1 MPKFFSFILLVTSIL
16 YLFSYTANAMG
27 ESPVFDKITT
37 NEGLSHNTVYAITQD
52 HKGFLWFGTREG
64 LNRYDGQRI
73 ITYYATGEDGGGLL
87 SYEITALHASYD
99 HQLLVGSPKG
109 LLSYDVVHQEFSEI
123 TYQGSSLGSVNR
135 IFSASDSSIYICTNK
150 GLFVKATGLAE
161 PRLLVPN
168 LNVTYAIE
176 YKRGVFWV
184 SAVHRLFM
192 INQFGEI
199 IKEYTSLKNST
210 GEDIPL
216 SNLSSLYKD
225 RQGSVWVASRR
236 YGLFRYNTRKDAFYP
251 VFKQHEFNPLEVN
264 IVRTLCEDA
273 EGRLWIG
280 TETGLFIYDVE
291 QNTYER
297 HTQSFQAGSAALND
311 KAIYSIYRS
320 KENIMWLGTYFG
332 GVNVARP
339 WKKGFKQLKPDGGVR
354 SLSGKAVSDI
364 MEDEDGNLWIA
375 TEDGGVNTWDR
386 TSGTFTYLRHRPGR
400 GGLNVDNVHCLYKD
414 NDNIWIGTFLGGLNK
429 YSTTTGQVTAY
440 AAQPSSG
447 LSLRHNM
454 VYAIHKSQDGKLWI
468 GSQGGLSIFDEVK
481 GYPIPFRPEIFRD
494 KFVYEIYEDS
504 RQGLWIC
511 VMNSSRLYYYHPG
524 TDEVSVYKYANE
536 GRRKGQ
542 PGVISALEDS
552 KGRMWF
558 GTVDRGLLLW
568 NADNQSFA
576 SYGVDQGLPNQY
588 VYGILED
595 ARGRLWVS
603 TNKGISKFNVE
614 KGTFSN
620 YDISDGLPS
629 NQFNFKS
636 AFKDRNGF
644 MYFGSI
650 NGLCYFH
657 PDSIVADNIL
667 PKVYLSDIKLFNQSI
682 PIEKGGILE
691 KHVDAVHALEFKYSQ
706 NVITLEFASI
716 NHATPGKA
724 KYAFILEGFEKN
736 WNEVDSRQS
745 ATYTNLSPGQYTF
758 RVKAANGEGVWSDE
772 IRELGITIL
781 PPFWMTHWAMV
792 VYGLLI
798 IGMFWVYRG
807 FLNYRNREKMAV
819 QIERLEKEKIQEI
832 NRHKINFFTYISHEF
847 KTPLTLIMAS
857 IDKFLM
863 DRSVT
868 EEETSGYRSIKRNAR
883 RLHFLVDQLMEFRK
897 VETDHAVVNYVK
909 GDMVLFLRDTF
920 HAFAPLFHQKNIE
933 YHFNTSLDSMIT
945 FFDGDK
951 LEKIVTNLVSNAVKY
966 TTEGGTVEL
975 EALFSQDNNSLD
987 IIVRDTGAGIDEKEI
1002 EDIFT
1007 SFYQA
1012 ELGKSTRSGSGIG
1025 LALVK
1030 SLVEFLKGQISI
1042 ESSAYHGTEI
1052 LVSLPLTHTIDRE
1065 VDFISGNKNVNLDH
1079 EFPAGMPAPGEAQ
1092 AHEGPS
1098 AYKLLIV
1105 EDNPEIGSFLHGH
1118 LGQKYKTVRAGNGRE
1133 ALDKITTDIP
1143 DVIISDIMMPEMDGL
1158 QLCRRVK
1165 EDINTSHIPV
1175 ILLTAKTAMENRLEG
1190 LDVGADAYITKPFS
1204 LVELELS
1211 IKNLLES
1218 RNSIKNHFLKFGSL
1232 EEVDVTMNN
1241 RDQAFLLKLSRI
1253 VEENLENS
1261 SFNITE
1267 FTKHAGVSRSL
1278 LHLKLKK
1285 LANLSASE
1293 FIKTIRL
1300 GKAGEL
1306 LRKTDLTVSEVAYKV
1321 GYSDPNYFSRS
1332 FKEFYKVNP
1341 TEYKQEEC

>member
-1 MPKFFSFILLVTSIL
+1 MPKLLPLTLLLVSVL
-16 YLFSYTANAMG
+16 YMCPHPGSAAG
-27 ESPVFDKITT
+27 GSPVFDRITT

-64 LNRYDGQRI
+64 LNRYDGQHI
-73 ITYYATGEDGGGLL
+73 ITYYATGENTSGLL
-87 SYEITALHASYD
+87 SNHITALEASRD
-99 HQLLVGSPKG
+99 HKLLVGSPEG
-109 LLSYDVVHQEFSEI
+109 LLSYDWVLQEFSEI
-123 TYQGSSLGSVNR
+123 TYQGSGLGSVNR
-135 IFSASDSSIYICTNK
+135 IFVASDSATYICTNR
-150 GLFVKATGLAE
+150 GLFVKVMGSAE
-161 PRLLVPN
+161 PRLLVPD
-168 LNVTYAIE
+168 LNVTNMIE
-176 YKRGVFWV
+176 YKRGVFWI
-184 SAVHRLFM
+184 SAVHRLLM

-225 RQGSVWVASRR
+225 RRGSVWVASRR
-236 YGLFRYNTRKDAFYP
+236 YGLFQYDAQKDVFYP

-264 IVRTLCEDA
+264 IVRTVCEDA
-273 EGRLWIG
+273 GGRLWIG
-280 TETGLFIYDVE
+280 TETGLFIYDP
-291 QNTYER
+291 QKNTYER

-320 KENIMWLGTYFG
+320 RENIMWVGTYFG
-332 GVNVARP
+332 GVNMAHPRQ
-339 WKKGFKQLKPDGGVR
+339 KGFKQLKPDGGVR

-375 TEDGGVNTWDR
+375 TEDGGVNTWNRASD
-386 TSGTFTYLRHRPGR
+386 TFTYLRNRPGS

-414 NDNIWIGTFLGGLNK
+414 GDDVWIGTFLGGLNK
-429 YSTTTGQVTAY
+429 YSITTGRVTTYTAR
-440 AAQPSSG
+440 PSSD
-447 LSLRHNM
+447 LPLRYNM
-454 VYAIHKSQDGKLWI
+454 VYAIHKSQNGRLWI
-468 GSQGGLSIFDEVK
+468 GSQGGLGIFDEAK
-481 GYPIPFRPEIFRD
+481 GYPVPFRPEIFRD

-511 VMNSSRLYYYHPG
+511 VMNSTRLYYYHPG
-524 TDEVSVYKYANE
+524 TDKISVYEYTNG
-536 GRRKGQ
+536 GRRKGH

-568 NADNQSFA
+568 NEDDQSFT
-576 SYGVDQGLPNQY
+576 SYGMDQGLPNHY

-603 TNKGISKFNVE
+603 TNKGISKFDVE
-614 KGTFSN
+614 GGTFSN

-657 PDSIVADNIL
+657 PDSIVADNTL

-682 PIEKGGILE
+682 PIENGGILE
-691 KHVDAVHALEFKYSQ
+691 KHVDAANTLEFKYSE
-706 NVITLEFASI
+706 NVITLGFASI
-716 NHATPGKA
+716 NHTTPGKM
-724 KYAFILEGFEKN
+724 KYAFILKGFEKN

-798 IGMFWVYRG
+798 IGMFWAYRG

-819 QIERLEKEKIQEI
+819 QLERLEKEKIQEI
-832 NRHKINFFTYISHEF
+832 NQHKINFFTYITHEF

-857 IDKFLM
+857 IDRFLM

-868 EEETSGYRSIKRNAR
+868 EEETSGYRSIRRNAR

-897 VETDHAVVNYVK
+897 VETDHAMVNYVK

-920 HAFAPLFHQKNIE
+920 QAFAPLFHQKNIE
-933 YHFNTSLDSMIT
+933 YHFNTTMDSMIT
-945 FFDGDK
+945 FFDDDK

-966 TTEGGTVEL
+966 TTEGGAVEL
-975 EALFSQDNNSLD
+975 EALFSQDNNSVD
-987 IIVRDTGAGIDEKEI
+987 IIVSDTGAGIDEKEI
-1002 EDIFT
+1002 EDVFT

-1042 ESSAYHGTEI
+1042 ESSTYHGTEI
-1052 LVSLPLTHTIDRE
+1052 RVSLPLTHTIDRE
-1065 VDFISGNKNVNLDH
+1065 VDFISGNKNINLDH
-1079 EFPAGMPAPGEAQ
+1079 EFPAGVPISGEVQ
-1092 AHEGPS
+1092 AHEGAS
-1098 AYKLLIV
+1098 ACKLLIV
-1105 EDNPEIGSFLHGH
+1105 EDNPEIRSFLHGY

-1133 ALDKITTDIP
+1133 ALGKVTTDIP
-1143 DVIISDIMMPEMDGL
+1143 DVIISDVMMPEMDGL
-1158 QLCRRVK
+1158 ELCRRVK

-1175 ILLTAKTAMENRLEG
+1175 ILLTAKTTMENRLEG
-1190 LDVGADAYITKPFS
+1190 LDAGADAYINKPFS
-1204 LVELELS
+1204 LAELEFS
-1211 IKNLLES
+1211 IKNLLDS

-1241 RDQAFLLKLSRI
+1241 RDQEFLLKLSRI

-1267 FTKHAGVSRSL
+1267 FTKQAGVSRSL

-1293 FIKTIRL
+1293 FIKAIRL

-1341 TEYKQEEC
+1341 TEYKQEEY